1 MNSPPQTILLN
12 TLISEFVVLDNP
24 LNKQDEKAAAIN
36 ETVQGLILLDT
47 HLIVYGQFT
56 WVVFD
61 MTGKELSR
69 HRRRRMSSFEDD
81 DAACERPMLVMKME
95 SLDNFSVI
103 YWSGDE
109 ANHDMSIETYKE
121 GRILTRYINK

>member
-1 MNSPPQTILLN
+1 M
-12 TLISEFVVLDNP
+12 DNP
-24 LNKQDEKAAAIN
+24 LNKPDEKASSAIN